1 MNLAIFNGAANPS
14 LAEEIAQL
22 LGIVTGRAALTR
34 FPDGELHVDIGQSV
48 RASDVYLV
56 QPTGPPPDQNLFELM
71 FLADACRRAGAAEL
85 TAVIPYFGYARQDRR
100 ARGREAV
107 GARLVADLLGTAG
120 FDRIVAVDLHTTTL
134 EGTIGVAVEHL
145 TAIGRLGNALAAGLP
160 PDSVVVAPD
169 LGAVKLAERYA
180 RMLRLP
186 MAAVHKVR
194 ISGEQVEAQGLIG
207 EVRGRNPV
215 IVDDMIST
223 AGTVAAAAGIL
234 LQAGCNPSITVA
246 ATHGLFV
253 GSAVERLSR
262 LPIKRLLVTDSLRI
276 PRDIALPIKIETVG
290 LAPLLAEAISRLH
303 LGESLSDLIAHS

>member
-1 MNLAIFNGAANPS
+1 MNLAIFSGGANPP
-14 LAEEIAQL
+14 LADATAEI
-22 LGIVTGRAALTR
+22 LGIASGRSDIAR
-34 FPDGELHVDIGQSV
+34 FPDGELHVEIQQSV
-48 RASDVYLV
+48 RASDVYLI
-56 QPTGPPPDQNLFELM
+56 QPTGPPPDRNLFELL

-107 GARLVADLLGTAG
+107 GARLVADMLGTAG
-120 FDRIVAVDLHTTTL
+120 FNRIVAVDLHTTTL

-145 TAIGRLGNALAAGLP
+145 TAIGRLGNALSASLS
-160 PDSVVVAPD
+160 PDSVVVSPD

-180 RMLRLP
+180 RMFGLP

-194 ISGEQVEAQGLIG
+194 ISGEQVQAQGLIG
-207 EVRGRNPV
+207 DVRGRNPV

-223 AGTVAAAAGIL
+223 AGTMAAAAEIL
-234 LQAGCNPSITVA
+234 LQAGCKPDITVA

-253 GSAVERLSR
+253 GPALARLKP
-262 LPIKRLLVTDSLRI
+262 LPIRRLLVSDSLKI
-276 PRDIALPIKIETVG
+276 PSDTGLPIEVVN